1 MLFRFGELDP
11 RAHGAV
17 LNAPVQQPLSVP
29 ARLHTANNAPLPQE
43 CLPEFYKVAWDHWME
58 EAVQV

>member
-17 LNAPVQQPLSVP
+17 LNAPVQQPLSIP
-29 ARLHTANNAPLPQE
+29 APLHTANNAPLPQE
-43 CLPEFYKVAWDHWME
+43 CLPEFYKVA
-58 EAVQV
+58 